1 MEYDA
6 EARITASCVYERLS
20 SIRHSNN
27 VIDDVDDTDTRLR
40 EIVENHTNKA
50 KSKELTQELKE
61 EITPLV

>member
-20 SIRHSNN
+20 SLRHSDD
-27 VIDDVDDTDTRLR
+27 VISDVDDTDTRLR

-50 KSKELTQELKE
+50 KTEELTQEVKE
-61 EITPLV
+61 EVNTVV